1 MNKDLHTNLF
11 IFFLFQHE
19 KFFSICSEHPRY
31 QTLPFFVNNS
41 ISFGLLYRLFITRRF
56 YPTYAP
62 GGGQLRLLLYTD
74 TGLHF
79 DNLRTTEDGGG

>member
-1 MNKDLHTNLF
+1 M
-11 IFFLFQHE
+11 FLSNIE
-19 KFFSICSEHPRY
+19 INIKLYI
-31 QTLPFFVNNS
+31 FFVNNS

-79 DNLRTTEDGGG
+79 DNLQTTEDGGG

>member
-1 MNKDLHTNLF
+1 LVYYTD
-11 IFFLFQHE
+11 FLLQG
-19 KFFSICSEHPRY
+19 
-31 QTLPFFVNNS
+31 V
-41 ISFGLLYRLFITRRF
+41 F

-79 DNLRTTEDGGG
+79 DNLRTGFAREVPFTEAHVGG